1 MSGIS
6 INPITLAQQT
16 TFIQHIIPSGNDLR
30 PFCETDMSKRLVPS
44 MAALQCF
51 EAAARHLS
59 FTRAAE
65 ELHLTQSAVS
75 KQVAQLEE
83 MLRHHLFLR
92 IRRRLQLT
100 PAGALYLTEVN
111 KILTQVDMSSR
122 YILSYG
128 EETEVLKVAT
138 QPSFG
143 VRWLIP
149 HLKGFGKQHPNIHL
163 DIRNELEPF
172 ALLQA
177 KADVV
182 FFFGQGTWPGATCIE
197 LFGEDVI
204 PVCAPELLQGR
215 PLGSAEELAEQVLLQ
230 STSRPEAWHEWFLE
244 QNLHSQHSYHGPRF
258 DTFYMCLSA
267 AQAGCGVALVPRY
280 LVENELAEGK
290 LIIPWDHAMRS
301 TGSHFLAFSEHS
313 AEVPK
318 VRSLVDW
325 IRKELPTANPQHP
338 EKTE

>member
-1 MSGIS
+1 
-6 INPITLAQQT
+6 
-16 TFIQHIIPSGNDLR
+16 
-30 PFCETDMSKRLVPS
+30 MSKRLVPS
-44 MAALQCF
+44 MTALQCF

-100 PAGALYLTEVN
+100 PAGSLYLAEVN

-122 YILSYG
+122 YVLTYG
-128 EETEVLKVAT
+128 EQTEILKVAT

-149 HLKGFGKQHPNIHL
+149 HLKGFGKRHGNIHL
-163 DIRNELEPF
+163 DIRNEMEPF
-172 ALLQA
+172 ALLQGS
-177 KADVV
+177 ADVV
-182 FFFGQGTWPGATCIE
+182 FFYGQGTWPGATCIE
-197 LFGEDVI
+197 LFGEEVV
-204 PVCAPELLQGR
+204 PVCAPELLAGR
-215 PLGSAEELAEQVLLQ
+215 ALGDAGELAAMVLLQ

-244 QNLHSQHSYHGPRF
+244 LGLHSVSAYHGPRF
-258 DTFYMCLSA
+258 DTFYMALSA

-280 LVENELAEGK
+280 LVAKELAEGS
-290 LIIPWDHAMRS
+290 LVIAWNHAMPS
-301 TGSHFLAFSEHS
+301 AGKHYLAYAEHA

-318 VRSLVDW
+318 VRALVEW
-325 IRKELPTANPQHP
+325 IREQLLV
-338 EKTE
+338 

>member
-1 MSGIS
+1 
-6 INPITLAQQT
+6 
-16 TFIQHIIPSGNDLR
+16 
-30 PFCETDMSKRLVPS
+30 MSKRLVPS
-44 MAALQCF
+44 MTALQCF

-100 PAGALYLTEVN
+100 PAGALYLAEVN

-122 YILSYG
+122 YILTYG
-128 EETEVLKVAT
+128 AQTEVLKVAT

-149 HLKGFGKQHPNIHL
+149 HLKGFGKRHPNIHL
-163 DIRNELEPF
+163 DIRNEMEPF
-172 ALLQA
+172 ALLQGS
-177 KADVV
+177 ADVV
-182 FFFGQGTWPGATCIE
+182 FFYGQGTWPGATCVA
-197 LFGEDVI
+197 LFGEEVL

-215 PLGSAEELAEQVLLQ
+215 RLTGAAEVAEQVLLQ
-230 STSRPEAWHEWFLE
+230 STSRPEAWHEWFLD
-244 QNLHSQHSYHGPRF
+244 QGLHTDNSYHGPRF
-258 DTFYMCLSA
+258 DTFYMALSA
-267 AQAGCGVALVPRY
+267 AQTGCGVALVPRY
-280 LVENELAEGK
+280 LVAKELAEGS
-290 LIIPWDHAMRS
+290 LVVAWEHAMPS
-301 TGSHFLAFSEHS
+301 NGAHYLAYAEHA

-318 VRSLVDW
+318 VRALVDW
-325 IRKELPTANPQHP
+325 VKEQLPG
-338 EKTE
+338 

>member
-1 MSGIS
+1 
-6 INPITLAQQT
+6 
-16 TFIQHIIPSGNDLR
+16 
-30 PFCETDMSKRLVPS
+30 MSKRLVPS
-44 MAALQCF
+44 MTALQCF

-100 PAGALYLTEVN
+100 PAGSLYLAEVN

-122 YILSYG
+122 YVLTYG
-128 EETEVLKVAT
+128 EQTEILKVAT

-149 HLKGFGKQHPNIHL
+149 HLKGFGKRHANIHL
-163 DIRNELEPF
+163 DIRNEMEPF
-172 ALLQA
+172 ALLQGS
-177 KADVV
+177 ADVV
-182 FFFGQGTWPGATCIE
+182 FFYGQGTWPGATCVE
-197 LFGEDVI
+197 LFGEEVV
-204 PVCAPELLQGR
+204 PVCAPELLAGR
-215 PLGSAEELAEQVLLQ
+215 ELGDARELADMVLLQ

-244 QNLHSQHSYHGPRF
+244 LGLHSVSAYHGPRF
-258 DTFYMCLSA
+258 DTFYMALSA
-267 AQAGCGVALVPRY
+267 AQAGCGVALVPQY
-280 LVENELAEGK
+280 LVAKELAEGS
-290 LIIPWDHAMRS
+290 LVMPWNHAMRS
-301 TGSHFLAFSEHS
+301 AGKHYLAYAEHA

-318 VRSLVDW
+318 VRALVEW
-325 IRKELPTANPQHP
+325 IREQLQA
-338 EKTE
+338 

>member
-1 MSGIS
+1 
-6 INPITLAQQT
+6 
-16 TFIQHIIPSGNDLR
+16 
-30 PFCETDMSKRLVPS
+30 MSKRLVPS

-75 KQVAQLEE
+75 KQVAQLED

-100 PAGALYLTEVN
+100 PAGALYLAEVN

-122 YILSYG
+122 YIMSYG
-128 EETEVLKVAT
+128 EQTEVLKVAT

-149 HLKGFGKQHPNIHL
+149 HLKGFGKRYPNIHL
-163 DIRNELEPF
+163 DIRNEMEPF
-172 ALLQA
+172 SLLQA

-182 FFFGQGTWPGATCIE
+182 FFYGQGTWPGATCIE
-197 LFGEDVI
+197 LFGEEVL
-204 PVCAPELLQGR
+204 PVCAPDLLQGR
-215 PLGSAEELAEQVLLQ
+215 SLVDASELSGFVLLQ
-230 STSRPEAWHEWFLE
+230 STTRPEAWHEWFLE
-244 QNLHSQHSYHGPRF
+244 QGLHSPNSYHGPRF
-258 DTFYMCLSA
+258 DTFHMCLSA
-267 AQAGCGVALVPRY
+267 AQAGCGVALVPGY
-280 LVENELAEGK
+280 LAEADIAEGK
-290 LIIPWDHAMRS
+290 LVVPWAHRMRS
-301 TGSHFLAFSEHS
+301 NGAHFLAFSEHA

-318 VRSLVDW
+318 VRCLVDW
-325 IRKELPTANPQHP
+325 ITGQVAAENQESKE
-338 EKTE
+338 

>member
-1 MSGIS
+1 
-6 INPITLAQQT
+6 
-16 TFIQHIIPSGNDLR
+16 
-30 PFCETDMSKRLVPS
+30 MSKRLVPS
-44 MAALQCF
+44 MTALQCF

-100 PAGALYLTEVN
+100 PAGSLYLAEVN

-122 YILSYG
+122 YVLSYG
-128 EETEVLKVAT
+128 SQTEVLKVAT

-149 HLKGFGKQHPNIHL
+149 HLKGFGKRHPNLHL
-163 DIRNELEPF
+163 DIRNEMEPF
-172 ALLQA
+172 ALLQGS
-177 KADVV
+177 ADVV
-182 FFFGQGTWPGATCIE
+182 FFYGQGTWPGATCIE
-197 LFGEDVI
+197 LFGEEVV

-215 PLGSAEELAEQVLLQ
+215 TLPDAGAVAELVLLQ
-230 STSRPEAWHEWFLE
+230 STSRPQAWHEWFLE
-244 QNLHSQHSYHGPRF
+244 QGLHTDNSYHGPRF
-258 DTFYMCLSA
+258 DTFYMALSA
-267 AQAGCGVALVPRY
+267 AQAGCGVALVPSY
-280 LVENELAEGK
+280 LVAKELAEGS
-290 LIIPWDHAMRS
+290 LVLAWDHAMKS
-301 TGSHFLAFSEHS
+301 NGAHYLAYAEHA

-318 VRSLVDW
+318 VRALVEW
-325 IRKELPTANPQHP
+325 VREQLQA
-338 EKTE
+338 

>member
-1 MSGIS
+1 
-6 INPITLAQQT
+6 
-16 TFIQHIIPSGNDLR
+16 
-30 PFCETDMSKRLVPS
+30 MSKRLVPS

-59 FTRAAE
+59 FTRAAQ

-75 KQVAQLEE
+75 KQVAQLED

-100 PAGALYLTEVN
+100 PAGALYLAEVN

-128 EETEVLKVAT
+128 QQTEVLKVAT

-149 HLKGFGKQHPNIHL
+149 HLKGFGKRYPNIHL
-163 DIRNELEPF
+163 DICNEMEPF
-172 ALLQA
+172 ALLQNT
-177 KADVV
+177 ADVV
-182 FFFGQGTWPGATCIE
+182 FFYGQGTWPGATCIE
-197 LFGEDVI
+197 LFGDEVV
-204 PVCAPELLQGR
+204 PVCAPELLQGHT
-215 PLGSAEELAEQVLLQ
+215 LTEAGELAERVLLQ

-244 QNLHSQHSYHGPRF
+244 QGLHSANSYHGPRF
-258 DTFYMCLSA
+258 DTFYMCVGAALS
-267 AQAGCGVALVPRY
+267 GCGVALVPRY
-280 LVENELAEGK
+280 LVEQELAEGK
-290 LIIPWDHAMRS
+290 LVIPWPYAMRS
-301 TGSHFLAFSEHS
+301 SGAYFVAFAEHA

-318 VRSLVDW
+318 VRSLLEW
-325 IRKELPTANPQHP
+325 IREQATAPRS
-338 EKTE
+338 

>member
-1 MSGIS
+1 M
-6 INPITLAQQT
+6 P
-16 TFIQHIIPSGNDLR
+16 
-30 PFCETDMSKRLVPS
+30 KRLVPS
-44 MAALQCF
+44 MTALQCF

-100 PAGALYLTEVN
+100 PAGSLYLAEVN

-128 EETEVLKVAT
+128 EETEVLTVVT

-143 VRWLIP
+143 VGWLIP
-149 HLKGFGKQHPNIHL
+149 HLKGFGKRHPNIHL
-163 DIRNELEPF
+163 DISNELEPF

-197 LFGEDVI
+197 LFGEEVI
-204 PVCAPELLQGR
+204 PVCAPELLAGKTLQ
-215 PLGSAEELAEQVLLQ
+215 SAEELSHLVLMQ

-244 QNLHSQHSYHGPRF
+244 QGLHSANSYHGPRF

-280 LVENELAEGK
+280 LVERELAQGK
-290 LIIPWDHAMRS
+290 LVVPWDHAMRS
-301 TGSHFLAFSEHS
+301 NGAHHLAFPEHS

-318 VRSLVDW
+318 VRALVEW
-325 IRKELPTANPQHP
+325 IQEQLRPVRG
-338 EKTE
+338 

>member
-1 MSGIS
+1 
-6 INPITLAQQT
+6 
-16 TFIQHIIPSGNDLR
+16 
-30 PFCETDMSKRLVPS
+30 MSKRLVPS
-44 MAALQCF
+44 MTALQCF

-100 PAGALYLTEVN
+100 PAGSLYLAEVN

-122 YILSYG
+122 YVLTYG
-128 EETEVLKVAT
+128 EQTEILKVAT

-149 HLKGFGKQHPNIHL
+149 HLKGFGKRHPNIHL
-163 DIRNELEPF
+163 DIRNEMEPF
-172 ALLQA
+172 ALLQGS
-177 KADVV
+177 ADVV
-182 FFFGQGTWPGATCIE
+182 FFYGQGTWPGATCVE
-197 LFGEDVI
+197 LFGEEVV
-204 PVCAPELLQGR
+204 PVCAPELLAGR
-215 PLGSAEELAEQVLLQ
+215 ELGSAAELAELVLLQ

-244 QNLHSQHSYHGPRF
+244 LELHSVSAYHGPRF
-258 DTFYMCLSA
+258 DTFYMALSA
-267 AQAGCGVALVPRY
+267 AQSGCGVALVPRY
-280 LVENELAEGK
+280 LAAKELAEGS
-290 LIIPWDHAMRS
+290 LVIPWNHPMRS
-301 TGSHFLAFSEHS
+301 AGAHYLAYAEHA

-318 VRSLVDW
+318 VRALVEW
-325 IRKELPTANPQHP
+325 IREQFPA
-338 EKTE
+338 

>member
-1 MSGIS
+1 
-6 INPITLAQQT
+6 
-16 TFIQHIIPSGNDLR
+16 
-30 PFCETDMSKRLVPS
+30 MSKRLVPS

-100 PAGALYLTEVN
+100 PAGALYLAEVN

-128 EETEVLKVAT
+128 EQTEVLKVAT

-149 HLKGFGKQHPNIHL
+149 HLKGFGKRYPNIHL
-163 DIRNELEPF
+163 DICNEMEPF
-172 ALLQA
+172 ALLQNT
-177 KADVV
+177 ADVV
-182 FFFGQGTWPGATCIE
+182 FFYGQGTWPGATCVE
-197 LFGEDVI
+197 LFLALPGPGTFALLGAIESLLSAVVADGMTGRRHRSNTELVAQGTANI
-204 PVCAPELLQGR
+204 ASALFGGICVTGTIARTATNVRAGATSAGPGCSSPRWSSGWRSSRPVRSSPR
-215 PLGSAEELAEQVLLQ
+215 SGSAA
-230 STSRPEAWHEWFLE
+230 SRPPCH
-244 QNLHSQHSYHGPRF
+244 R
-258 DTFYMCLSA
+258 MRR
-267 AQAGCGVALVPRY
+267 GCGRSWEKRWGSALCPPCWPIPRSNAGGTT
-280 LVENELAEGK
+280 LPAS
-290 LIIPWDHAMRS
+290 LISGRR
-301 TGSHFLAFSEHS
+301 GN
-313 AEVPK
+313 
-318 VRSLVDW
+318 R
-325 IRKELPTANPQHP
+325 R
-338 EKTE
+338 

>member
-1 MSGIS
+1 
-6 INPITLAQQT
+6 
-16 TFIQHIIPSGNDLR
+16 
-30 PFCETDMSKRLVPS
+30 MSKRLVPS

-100 PAGALYLTEVN
+100 PAGALYLAEVN

-122 YILSYG
+122 YIMSYG
-128 EETEVLKVAT
+128 EQTEVLKVAT

-149 HLKGFGKQHPNIHL
+149 HLKGFGKRHPNIHL
-163 DIRNELEPF
+163 DIRNEMEPF
-172 ALLQA
+172 SLLQA

-182 FFFGQGTWPGATCIE
+182 FFYGQGTWPGATCIE
-197 LFGEDVI
+197 LFGEEVV
-204 PVCAPELLQGR
+204 PVCAPELLPNGG
-215 PLGSAEELAEQVLLQ
+215 LNDASELSGLVLLQ
-230 STSRPEAWHEWFLE
+230 STTRPEAWHEWFLE
-244 QNLHSQHSYHGPRF
+244 QGLHSPNSYHGPRF
-258 DTFYMCLSA
+258 DTFHMCLSA
-267 AQAGCGVALVPRY
+267 AQAGCGVALVPSY
-280 LVENELAEGK
+280 LAEADLAEGK
-290 LIIPWDHAMRS
+290 LVVPWSHRMRS
-301 TGSHFLAFSEHS
+301 NGAHFLAFSEHA

-318 VRSLVDW
+318 VRCLVDW
-325 IRKELPTANPQHP
+325 IAEQVAAN
-338 EKTE
+338 KS

>member
-1 MSGIS
+1 
-6 INPITLAQQT
+6 
-16 TFIQHIIPSGNDLR
+16 
-30 PFCETDMSKRLVPS
+30 MSKRLVPS
-44 MAALQCF
+44 MTALQCF

-100 PAGALYLTEVN
+100 PAGSLYLAEVN

-122 YILSYG
+122 YVLSYG
-128 EETEVLKVAT
+128 SQTEVLKVAT

-149 HLKGFGKQHPNIHL
+149 HLKGFGKRHPNLHL
-163 DIRNELEPF
+163 DIRNEMEPF
-172 ALLQA
+172 ALLQGS
-177 KADVV
+177 ADVV
-182 FFFGQGTWPGATCIE
+182 FFYGQGTWPGATCIE
-197 LFGEDVI
+197 LFGEEVV

-215 PLGSAEELAEQVLLQ
+215 TLPDAGAVAELVLLQ
-230 STSRPEAWHEWFLE
+230 STSRPQAWHEWFLE
-244 QNLHSQHSYHGPRF
+244 QGLHTDNSYHGPRF
-258 DTFYMCLSA
+258 DTFYMALSA
-267 AQAGCGVALVPRY
+267 AQAGCGVALVPSY
-280 LVENELAEGK
+280 LVAKELAEGS
-290 LIIPWDHAMRS
+290 LVLAWDHAMKS
-301 TGSHFLAFSEHS
+301 NGAHYLAYAEHA

-318 VRSLVDW
+318 VRALVEW
-325 IRKELPTANPQHP
+325 IQEQLQP
-338 EKTE
+338 

>member
-1 MSGIS
+1 
-6 INPITLAQQT
+6 
-16 TFIQHIIPSGNDLR
+16 
-30 PFCETDMSKRLVPS
+30 MSKRLVPS
-44 MAALQCF
+44 MTALQCF

-83 MLRHHLFLR
+83 MLHHHLFLR

-100 PAGALYLTEVN
+100 PAGSLYLAEVN

-122 YILSYG
+122 YILTYG
-128 EETEVLKVAT
+128 EQTEILKVAT

-149 HLKGFGKQHPNIHL
+149 HLKGFGKRYPNIHL
-163 DIRNELEPF
+163 DIRNEMEPF
-172 ALLQA
+172 SLLQGS
-177 KADVV
+177 ADVV
-182 FFFGQGTWPGATCIE
+182 FFFGQGTWPGATCVQ
-197 LFGEDVI
+197 LFDEEVV

-215 PLGSAEELAEQVLLQ
+215 ELSDASALAELVLMQ

-244 QNLHSQHSYHGPRF
+244 QGLHTDNSYHGPRF
-258 DTFYMCLSA
+258 DTFYMALSA

-280 LVENELAEGK
+280 LAEKELAEGS
-290 LIIPWDHAMRS
+290 LVIAWQHAMRS
-301 TGSHFLAFSEHS
+301 NGAHYLAYAEHA

-318 VRSLVDW
+318 VRALVEW
-325 IRKELPTANPQHP
+325 I
-338 EKTE
+338 KTQLEG

>member
-1 MSGIS
+1 
-6 INPITLAQQT
+6 
-16 TFIQHIIPSGNDLR
+16 
-30 PFCETDMSKRLVPS
+30 MSKRLVPS
-44 MAALQCF
+44 MTALQCF

-100 PAGALYLTEVN
+100 PAGSLYLAEVN

-122 YILSYG
+122 YVLTYG
-128 EETEVLKVAT
+128 EQTEILKVAT

-149 HLKGFGKQHPNIHL
+149 HLKGFGKRHGNIHL
-163 DIRNELEPF
+163 DIRNEMEPF
-172 ALLQA
+172 ALLQGS
-177 KADVV
+177 ADVV
-182 FFFGQGTWPGATCIE
+182 FFYGQGTWPGATCVE
-197 LFGEDVI
+197 LFGEEVV
-204 PVCAPELLQGR
+204 PVCAPELLAGR
-215 PLGSAEELAEQVLLQ
+215 RLEDAGELADMVLLQ
-230 STSRPEAWHEWFLE
+230 STSRPQAWHEWFLE
-244 QNLHSQHSYHGPRF
+244 LGLHSVSAYHGPRF
-258 DTFYMCLSA
+258 DTFYMALSA

-280 LVENELAEGK
+280 LVAKELAEGS
-290 LIIPWDHAMRS
+290 LVVAWNHAMPS
-301 TGSHFLAFSEHS
+301 AGKHYLAYAEHA

-318 VRSLVDW
+318 VRALVEW
-325 IRKELPTANPQHP
+325 VGEQLKN
-338 EKTE
+338 

>member
-1 MSGIS
+1 
-6 INPITLAQQT
+6 
-16 TFIQHIIPSGNDLR
+16 
-30 PFCETDMSKRLVPS
+30 MSKRLVPS
-44 MAALQCF
+44 MTALQCF

-100 PAGALYLTEVN
+100 PAGSLYLAEVN

-122 YILSYG
+122 YVLTYG
-128 EETEVLKVAT
+128 EQTEILKVAT

-149 HLKGFGKQHPNIHL
+149 HLKGFGKRHGNIHL
-163 DIRNELEPF
+163 DIRNEMEPF
-172 ALLQA
+172 ALLQGS
-177 KADVV
+177 ADVV
-182 FFFGQGTWPGATCIE
+182 FFYGQGTWPGATCVE
-197 LFGEDVI
+197 LFGEEVV
-204 PVCAPELLQGR
+204 PVCAPELLGGR
-215 PLGSAEELAEQVLLQ
+215 ELSDAGELAELVLLQ

-244 QNLHSQHSYHGPRF
+244 LGLHSVSAYHGPRF
-258 DTFYMCLSA
+258 DTFYMALSA

-280 LVENELAEGK
+280 LVTKELAEGS
-290 LIIPWDHAMRS
+290 LVIAWNHAMHS
-301 TGSHFLAFSEHS
+301 AGKHYLAYAEHA

-318 VRSLVDW
+318 VRALVEW
-325 IRKELPTANPQHP
+325 IREQLQS
-338 EKTE
+338 

>member
-1 MSGIS
+1 
-6 INPITLAQQT
+6 
-16 TFIQHIIPSGNDLR
+16 
-30 PFCETDMSKRLVPS
+30 MSKRLVPS

-100 PAGALYLTEVN
+100 PAGALYLAEVN

-122 YILSYG
+122 YIMSYG
-128 EETEVLKVAT
+128 EQTEVLKVAT

-149 HLKGFGKQHPNIHL
+149 HLKGFGKQYPNIHL
-163 DIRNELEPF
+163 DIRNEMEPF

-177 KADVV
+177 TADVV

-197 LFGEDVI
+197 LFGEEVL

-215 PLGSAEELAEQVLLQ
+215 TLKDASEVAELVLLQ

-244 QNLHSQHSYHGPRF
+244 QGLHSANSYHGPRF
-258 DTFYMCLSA
+258 DTFYMSLSA
-267 AQAGCGVALVPRY
+267 AQSGCGVALVPRY
-280 LVENELAEGK
+280 LVAQELAEGK
-290 LIIPWDHAMRS
+290 LIVPWQYSMRS
-301 TGSHFLAFSEHS
+301 NGAHFLAFSEHA

-318 VRSLVDW
+318 VRALVDW
-325 IRKELPTANPQHP
+325 IRGELAGQD
-338 EKTE
+338 